1 MIQVQAYNSK
11 LVGYCRYVE
20 HEDQT
25 LYNAYDVITGLHI
38 DPVLAYNCLIKFPE
52 AIYIMDSAKGTLERS
67 DNFKIVILD
76 YAFID
81 ANTYLNL
88 VGVSPLYRDSNYF
101 DQYEI
106 QDPITLIDNEAAYN
120 ANLSH
125 FRSVLAFDRNMG
137 LNTLK

>member
-1 MIQVQAYNSK
+1 MK
-11 LVGYCRYVE
+11 C
-20 HEDQT
+20 EDHNI

-52 AIYIMDSAKGTLERS
+52 AIYVIDSNKGTLERS

-76 YAFID
+76 YSYID

-120 ANLSH
+120 ANLAH